1 MRIDGSTSDPLID
14 HCLPIE
20 GVYGLEGG
28 RRLVELVHTD
38 AWNAESWDCFVE
50 QEFLIFSCVKLVSSI
65 E

>member
-20 GVYGLEGG
+20 GVYGLGGG

-38 AWNAESWDCFVE
+38 AWNAAE
-50 QEFLIFSCVKLVSSI
+50 QEFLIFSRVKLVSSI

>member
-20 GVYGLEGG
+20 GVYGLGGG

-38 AWNAESWDCFVE
+38 AWNGESWDC
-50 QEFLIFSCVKLVSSI
+50 LLSRNS
-65 E
+65 